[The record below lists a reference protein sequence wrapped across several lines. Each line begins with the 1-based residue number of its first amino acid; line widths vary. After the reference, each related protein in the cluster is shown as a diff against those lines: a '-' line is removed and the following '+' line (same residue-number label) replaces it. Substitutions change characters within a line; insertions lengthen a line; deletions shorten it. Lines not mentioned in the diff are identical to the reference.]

1 MTQAGTTVRWSNSS
15 VPKIALLVALAGWL
29 SVSPGCVCGYI
40 GSVFSGQLD
49 LLANLQPVEQ
59 VLAGDGLSDATKDRL
74 RYVLA
79 ARRYA
84 VEVVGLNVGRSYTQF
99 YDTDGRPLAYNVSAC
114 PPDRFEPLTWSFPI
128 AGSFEYLGF
137 FDRTQAEQF
146 RDVLIAAGFDIFF
159 YEVDAYSTAAFLD
172 DPIYST
178 MLNRDD
184 IRLAELVFHEL
195 THRTIYRVNDTQFNE
210 SIATFIGRTAAV
222 RFLVDRFGADS
233 QIVTDARARFA
244 DEDLFTEFI
253 EQLYA
258 DLADYYNGG
267 LTLEQKLVGREH
279 VIDDARQYFADD
291 YLPLLTEPQFYSG
304 ILTVEINNA
313 LILAYTRYHK
323 DLDVF
328 QRLYDQLGGNFPR
341 ILNVLAQASQADD
354 PYAFVSQ
361 WLDQQ

>member
-1 MTQAGTTVRWSNSS
+1 MTQAGSTVRWSNSS

-29 SVSPGCVCGYI
+29 SVSPGCVCAYV
-40 GSVFSGQLD
+40 GSVLSGQLD

-74 RYVLA
+74 RYALA
-79 ARRYA
+79 ARSYA
-84 VEVVGLNVGRSYTQF
+84 IEVVGLNVGRTYTQF
-99 YDTDGRPLAYNVSAC
+99 YDTDGQPLAYNISAC

-137 FDRTQAEQF
+137 FDRTAAEQF
-146 RDVLIAAGFDIFF
+146 RDALIAAGYDIFF
-159 YEVDAYSTAAFLD
+159 YEVDAYSTAAFVD

-184 IRLAELVFHEL
+184 IGLADLVFHEL

-210 SIATFIGRTAAV
+210 SVATFIGRAAAV
-222 RFLVDRFGADS
+222 RFLTDRFGSDS

-267 LTLEQKLVGREH
+267 LTLQQKIAGREH
-279 VIDDARQYFADD
+279 VIDAARQYFVDD
-291 YLPLLTEPQFYSG
+291 YLPLLSEPQFYSG
-304 ILTVEINNA
+304 ILTADINNA
-313 LILAYTRYHK
+313 LILAYRRYHK
-323 DLDVF
+323 RLDVF
-328 QRLYDQLGGNFPR
+328 DRLYDQLAGNFPR

-361 WLDQQ
+361 WLGQQ